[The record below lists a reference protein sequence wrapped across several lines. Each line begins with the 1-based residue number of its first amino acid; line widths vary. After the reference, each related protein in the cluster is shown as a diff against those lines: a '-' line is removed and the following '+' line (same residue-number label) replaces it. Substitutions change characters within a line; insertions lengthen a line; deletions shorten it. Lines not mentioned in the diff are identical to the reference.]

1 MLNLRCI
8 LIVGLCLGVILTG
21 CSSATPTS
29 IPSTPEPTFIQP
41 TPQPTLPPATP
52 VPTPEPVGVG
62 APVIEYLNGQS
73 ELLVISSVTGKVFD
87 TYTPIPLGENYN
99 YAFAPDGHTLA
110 LVSNA
115 QLYLIDLPSWKIST
129 FVVGLYGW
137 LVYSPDGTLLA
148 LASGGSDGTLRV
160 VDARSGEVKASAQAG
175 FSIRNVKFTTDGKAV
190 MVYGPHLAS
199 TGIAANA
206 GVSVGAPKAALF
218 AVSDLSVLWSV
229 ELAAIRDGTFPK
241 KADTANTQDI
251 YQPGAAWRYEPGIA
265 FDPNRDMLYAVH
277 GDEDKLTTIDF
288 THRKVSMVNVHV
300 KASWLDQLMALTA
313 GVAHAKGMDGTTKRA
328 LISPDGKFLFVGG
341 NTEVVTQQANGNWDI
356 TDTPIGLQVIAVEDG
371 TLVDKI
377 DTEASPAW
385 LSPDGR
391 QVFLT
396 GWKINNNYG
405 GTPWTDVYDLSIRS
419 IVKHLDGVYLI
430 PARRMDGKVILA
442 SSGTFSNS
450 VNQMAVIDPDS
461 WTITSEWKGTADVGW
476 LINP

>member
-1 MLNLRCI
+1 MLNLRRI
-8 LIVGLCLGVILTG
+8 LIAGLCLGVILTA
-21 CSSATPTS
+21 CSSPTPTS
-29 IPSTPEPTFIQP
+29 APPTPTLFSSS
-41 TPQPTLPPATP
+41 PQPTLPPATP
-52 VPTPEPVGVG
+52 VSTPEPVGVG
-62 APVIEYLNGQS
+62 VPVIEYLNERS
-73 ELLVISSVTGKVFD
+73 VLLVISSVTGKVFD
-87 TYTPIPLGENYN
+87 AFTPIPLGENYN

-115 QLYLIDLPSWKIST
+115 QLYLIDLPSWKISI
-129 FVVGLYGW
+129 FVVGLYGSPF
-137 LVYSPDGTLLA
+137 YSPDGTLLA
-148 LASGGSDGTLRV
+148 LASSGSDGTLRV

-175 FSIRNVKFTTDGKAV
+175 FSIRNVKFTTDGNAI
-190 MVYGPHLAS
+190 MAYGPQLAS

-218 AVSDLSVLWSV
+218 AVSDLSVLWAV
-229 ELAAIRDGTFPK
+229 ELDDIRDGVFPK

-251 YQPGAAWRYEPGIA
+251 YQPGAAWFFAPGIV
-265 FDPNRDMLYAVH
+265 FSPDLDILYLVH
-277 GDEDKLTTIDF
+277 GDEDKLTTVDF
-288 THRKVSMVNVHV
+288 TNRKVTTVGVRA
-300 KASWLDQLMALTA
+300 KIGWLDQLMALTA
-313 GVAHAKGMDGTTKRA
+313 GVAHAKGMDGTIKHA

-356 TDTPIGLQVIAVEDG
+356 TDTPIGPQVIATEDG

-385 LSPDGR
+385 LSPDGS

-405 GTPWTDVYDLSIRS
+405 GTSWTDVYDISTRN

-442 SSGTFSNS
+442 SNGTFSNS

-461 WTITSEWKGTADVGW
+461 WTITSEWKGPVDVGW
-476 LINP
+476 LIGP